1 MKLSCGSLFF
11 ACISSTFWSVR
22 LKTLGLQSPSQQHS
36 FQRRKNL
43 EIHEDLQNIN
53 FTQASCLTVAEFF
66 EENENE
72 LFIISF

>member
-1 MKLSCGSLFF
+1 M
-11 ACISSTFWSVR
+11 R
-22 LKTLGLQSPSQQHS
+22 LKTLGLQSPSQLHRS
-36 FQRRKNL
+36 QRRKSL

-53 FTQASCLTVAEFF
+53 ITRASCLRAAKFF